1 PIGGAGERRHRHG
14 RVHTRTKTWPPSI
27 TPVFAHRLPGEG
39 IWKRTGPLVGGR
51 PPVLVTT
58 FRTET
63 DYPRI
68 VAYVAW
74 FDHTRTALAFY
85 PGRYE
90 PPNAPVRGPM
100 SIPYDQRWRLFATFN
115 GRFT

>member
-1 PIGGAGERRHRHG
+1 MAGG
-14 RVHTRTKTWPPSI
+14 
-27 TPVFAHRLPGEG
+27 
-39 IWKRTGPLVGGR
+39 

-58 FRTET
+58 FRTER

-74 FDHTRTALAFY
+74 FDHTRTLRAYY

-90 PPNAPVRGPM
+90 PPSASLRGPM
-100 SIPYDQRWRLFATFN
+100 QVLFGQRSRLLATFN
-115 GRFT
+115 SGFIYTTASTATPRTDT